1 MDEGNTVT
9 LQTKTPTALG
19 DLLRQHRLRGGWSQ
33 EELAERAG
41 ISVRSISD
49 IERGRQQRPHVGT
62 VRRLADALELDETS
76 RQAVMAAA
84 VGSTNTPLVP
94 TQSTELTFLI
104 ADVRGYSAFTSEHGD
119 EVAARLAAKFA
130 AIAREAA
137 ATWDGEVIEL
147 RGDEALAV
155 FSSARQALQ
164 AALDMQHTFHKE
176 HLADPSLPLHVGIG
190 IDVGEA
196 VPVEGGYRGRPL
208 NLAARLCSLAG
219 PGEVFST
226 EAVVQDAKRIEHL
239 AYVERGRVQL
249 KGFEDPVQVV
259 HILPVQDL
267 PEHFPPLVSLVAKPS
282 NLPVQT
288 TPFVG
293 RDKEIEQVADLLR
306 REDVRLVT
314 LTGPG
319 GSGKTR
325 LALQAGAAVLD
336 DFERGVFFVGLG
348 QVSDADM
355 VASAIAST
363 LKVREVPG
371 QSALSTITAFLQNRD
386 MLLILDNFEQVLAA
400 AAPIQE
406 LLVSCPYLTLLVTS
420 RAVLRLS
427 AEYQYQVPPMDV
439 PDVDRL
445 PSLDELT
452 QYEAVKLFTDRARAV
467 KSGFEVTSDNAA
479 AVAGICA
486 RVDGLPLAIEL
497 AAARIKVFPPQ
508 ALLRRLDTRLQLLTS
523 GSTDLPARQQTLRN
537 AIVWSYD
544 LLEPAEQVLFRR
556 LAVFSGGC
564 SLEAADA
571 VCSQDHDLEIEVLDG
586 LASLVDKNLI
596 RQGEAPGPEGYPE
609 PRFSML
615 ETIREFAEERLLE
628 SDEAEVLRRRHA
640 EYFSTLAFDAYPILM
655 SAQRDPMLQMVTVE
669 QDNIRTTVRWSLDH
683 HEPEVALPIVGRLT
697 NWYLNGAPA
706 EGLRWTEEL
715 LNMPEAQA
723 PTAARVW
730 GLLGA
735 TVCSWGVGRIADAS
749 GFAAEALRIARLV
762 GDEDALAAALV
773 GVGATAPDHTSVEA
787 AGEAREILRR
797 RGPIMAYA
805 YASWVSAFTLPYH
818 GDLPTVQAWL
828 QEALEIG
835 RETDDAWVQAVVLM
849 LLGFIATAGGE
860 LEVAQANAD

>member
-1 MDEGNTVT
+1 MDDVNTVT
-9 LQTKTPTALG
+9 LQTKAPAALG
-19 DLLRQHRLRGGWSQ
+19 DLLRQHRLQAGWSQ
-33 EELAERAG
+33 EELAERADV
-41 ISVRSISD
+41 SVRSISD

-76 RQAVMAAA
+76 RQLVMGAA
-84 VGSTNTPLVP
+84 VGSTDTP
-94 TQSTELTFLI
+94 
-104 ADVRGYSAFTSEHGD
+104 
-119 EVAARLAAKFA
+119 VA
-130 AIAREAA
+130 
-137 ATWDGEVIEL
+137 
-147 RGDEALAV
+147 
-155 FSSARQALQ
+155 
-164 AALDMQHTFHKE
+164 
-176 HLADPSLPLHVGIG
+176 
-190 IDVGEA
+190 
-196 VPVEGGYRGRPL
+196 
-208 NLAARLCSLAG
+208 
-219 PGEVFST
+219 
-226 EAVVQDAKRIEHL
+226 
-239 AYVERGRVQL
+239 
-249 KGFEDPVQVV
+249 
-259 HILPVQDL
+259 
-267 PEHFPPLVSLVAKPS
+267 VSLVAKPS

-325 LALQAGAAVLD
+325 LAVQAGAAVLD

-348 QVSDADM
+348 QVADTDM
-355 VASAIAST
+355 VPSAIAST

-371 QSALSTITAFLQNRD
+371 QSALSTITAFLQDRN

-400 AAPIQE
+400 AAAIHE
-406 LLVSCPYLTLLVTS
+406 LLVGCPHLTVLVTS

-427 AEYQYQVPPMDV
+427 SEYQYQVPPMDV
-439 PDVDRL
+439 PDVNRL
-445 PSLDELT
+445 PNLDELSE
-452 QYEAVKLFTDRARAV
+452 YEAVKLFTDRARAV

-479 AVAGICA
+479 AVAEICA

-508 ALLRRLDTRLQLLTS
+508 ALLRRLNTRLQLLTS

-556 LAVFSGGC
+556 LAVFAGGC

-571 VCSQDHDLEIEVLDG
+571 VCSQDHDLQIEVLDG
-586 LASLVDKNLI
+586 LASLVDKNLV

-628 SDEAEVLRRRHA
+628 SSEAEVLRRRHA

-655 SAQRDPMLQMVTVE
+655 SAQRDPTLQMVTVE
-669 QDNIRTTVRWSLDH
+669 QDNIRATMRWSLDH
-683 HEPEVALPIVGRLT
+683 HEPEVTLPIVGRLM
-697 NWYLNGAPA
+697 NWYLNAAPA

-715 LNMPEAQA
+715 LNMPEGQT

-730 GLLGA
+730 GLLGV

-828 QEALEIG
+828 QGALEIG

-860 LEVAQANAD
+860 LEVAQGVLTESLRCYRLTFDRLNLAAVLLTLGGISRIRGDLDTAARDLRESLILSQELSDPGNIAACIEGLAGVDLGEGRFEHGARLLGAAKALRDATGASALPTSDALNAGIFDAIRAALAGDAFDAAIAEGSAMTQAEAVTYALVDTPVGVRAGRTGV